1 MKKNNKLLILSLLC
15 CTAIGG
21 GCNFN
26 NNTNTTS
33 TSSSSIIK
41 DATIVE
47 FDVNEERKDLA
58 DIGSKYSVKPVSAK
72 DSNGKYY
79 IAKVKVTDPTGA
91 EVALTNNE
99 FVCSKLGLYTV
110 TYTVEYGD
118 NKSISKSYKVEVSDV
133 TTPEVDT
140 DLKEH
145 SIATVGTEISL
156 DRFDIIDNSGEEITP
171 EITVSFNGTD
181 ITDSI
186 VDNKFTLTEKGC
198 YVVKITAED
207 SSENSLL
214 QEYYIHT
221 LMDFENGYY
230 FNNQFYATEITSD
243 HAFKGEAAYSFGAFD
258 GHASWFN
265 DYSMLGDVQILD
277 KEAQYLSFWV
287 KFEEPTYA
295 TVMKAIYFDTK
306 AYDVYGDELPEYFQG
321 GYEFIGGNWYKL
333 VVDLTN
339 VVNTG
344 EAQDIQDATANPDTL
359 ERIPFYF
366 GAWDTANAT
375 NASVPQKVFIDNI
388 QLTNDPSVDGDLE
401 TKPEPPKTDYVPGIE
416 TALDYEFG
424 IYGKVKASE
433 DGWVKD
439 HSLADY
445 TLARGTYMEY
455 EPLRPNDEGT
465 LGDKSNNKAY
475 AENWRFITRYNDGI
489 VYVVKAKD
497 HSFVKFTEPDN
508 LAGWVDGNNITIA
521 KYTAETNEYVELKN
535 IAAAKGQFNCDYQEL
550 QAGDMLFLQVK
561 FEWNDERNI
570 QFPSGISLATALEK
584 GQTIKLDAPTN
595 VAVTSGAGK
604 YKVTFNNVQSATSYL
619 GYIYD
624 ANGTV
629 LTDYDGFAIINGQE
643 LDLSSLEDGNYSIRI
658 KAVGTGVFTDSD
670 LSEKVDFAISTA
682 ATVTLEDVRTYL
694 KDASNATNI
703 ASTIK
708 AAINGTA
715 SETVKYG
722 IRAGS
727 EELPTNPCDANGW
740 SGYVENGPGFRVQFI
755 NAKADNYYYSY
766 TASEAGYVYL
776 TDRMASWYDNTATA
790 EIKATVGSEI
800 VYTNSIDQIVLN
812 GSTENKMAVYLEA
825 GETLTVTVT
834 LSELANGVT
843 FSYETI
849 NLSFYPLGEELE
861 LPSGYNSLNEYF
873 A

>member
-1 MKKNNKLLILSLLC
+1 MKKNNKLLILSLIC
-15 CTAIGG
+15 CTSMG
-21 GCNFN
+21 GCFGSSNSN
-26 NNTNTTS
+26 SSGTG
-33 TSSSSIIK
+33 TSSSITNV
-41 DATIVE
+41 TIVE
-47 FDVNEERKDLA
+47 FDVNEERVDLA
-58 DIGSKYSVKPVSAK
+58 DVGSKYSVKPVSAK
-72 DSNGKYY
+72 DSAGKYY
-79 IAKVKVTDPTGA
+79 MATIKVVDPKGA
-91 EVALTNNE
+91 EVTLTNNE
-99 FVCSKLGLYTV
+99 FVCDKLGQYVITYTV
-110 TYTVEYGD
+110 TYGNNQTV
-118 NKSISKSYKVEVSDV
+118 SKSYKVDV
-133 TTPEVDT
+133 TDVSTPEVVT
-140 DLKEH
+140 DLSEH
-145 SIATVGTEISL
+145 CIATVGTE
-156 DRFDIIDNSGEEITP
+156 FDLNQFSVKDNSGENITP
-171 EITVSFNGTD
+171 NVSVSFNGTD
-181 ITDSI
+181 ITDSV

-207 SSENSLL
+207 SSENALL

-230 FNNQFYATEITSD
+230 FNNQFYATEITND
-243 HAFKGEAAYSFGAFD
+243 HAFKGEASYSFGAFD

-265 DYSMLGDVQILD
+265 DYSMLGNVQILD
-277 KEAQYLSFWV
+277 KEAQYLSFWI

-321 GYEFIGGNWYKL
+321 GYEFIGGNWYKI

-344 EAQDIQDATANPDTL
+344 EAQDINDATPNPDTL

-366 GAWDTANAT
+366 GAWDSVNQT
-375 NASVPQKVFIDNI
+375 NASISQKVFLDNI
-388 QLTNDPSVDGDLE
+388 QLTNDPSADSDLE
-401 TKPEPPKTDYVPGIE
+401 EKPLPPETDYVPGIE

-433 DGWVKD
+433 DGWVKE

-445 TLARGTYMEY
+445 TLARGTYLEY

-475 AENWRFITRYNDGI
+475 AENWRFITRHNDGI
-489 VYVVKAKD
+489 VYVVKAKE

-508 LAGWVDGNNITIA
+508 LAGWIEGNNITIA
-521 KYTAETNEYVELKN
+521 KYTALTNEYTELKN
-535 IAAAKGQFNCDYQEL
+535 VAASKGQFNCDYQEL
-550 QAGDMLFLQVK
+550 EAGDILFLQVK
-561 FEWNDERNI
+561 FEWADERNI

-604 YKVTFNNVQSATSYL
+604 YKVTFDNVQSATSYL
-619 GYIYD
+619 GYIY
-624 ANGTV
+624 NSNNEV
-629 LTDYDGFAIINGQE
+629 LTDYDGFAIVSGQE
-643 LDLSSLEDGNYSIRI
+643 LDLSSLTEGTYSIRV
-658 KAVGTGVFTDSD
+658 KAVGTGVFTDSE
-670 LSEKVDFAISTA
+670 LSSSAEF
-682 ATVTLEDVRTYL
+682 TVSNTTVVSLEDVRTYL
-694 KDASNATNI
+694 KDSTNATNI
-703 ASTIK
+703 ASIVK
-708 AAINGTA
+708 DGINGTT

-722 IRAGS
+722 IRNGT

-740 SGYVENGPGFRVQFI
+740 SGFVENGPGFRVQFI
-755 NAKADNYYYSY
+755 GSKADNYYYSY

-776 TDRMASWYDNTATA
+776 TDRMASWYDNSATA
-790 EIKATVGSEI
+790 EITATVGNDV
-800 VYTNSIDQIVLN
+800 VYTNSIDQIVLD

-834 LSELANGVT
+834 LSQLAEGVT

-849 NLSFYPLGEELE
+849 NVSFYPLSEELE